1 MYFRI
6 YEIRRALKALGRQN
20 PYGIINLYRLFHTD
34 NVKHELGRD
43 HFVTPDSKA
52 DIFLVKERIT
62 YPHDRFEEK
71 LIYYP
76 NQFVFSLKMQNS
88 RSRKGF
94 SKV

>member
-1 MYFRI
+1 MSWCQSTGLLTLERVGVEF
-6 YEIRRALKALGRQN
+6 ACSSQ
-20 PYGIINLYRLFHTD
+20 LFAYYSNGFVD
-34 NVKHELGRD
+34 RE

-88 RSRKGF
+88 RSRKAF
-94 SKV
+94 SEV

>member
-6 YEIRRALKALGRQN
+6 YEIRRALKALGRQH
-20 PYGIINLYRLFHTD
+20 PYGIINLYWLFHTD
-34 NVKHELGRD
+34 NVKHELGRE

-62 YPHDRFEEK
+62 NPYDKFEEK
-71 LIYYP
+71 LICYP
-76 NQFVFSLKMQNS
+76 NQFVFSLKRHNL
-88 RSRKGF
+88 RARKAF

>member
-6 YEIRRALKALGRQN
+6 YKIRTALKALGCQN
-20 PYGIINLYRLFHTD
+20 PYRIINLCSLLHTD
-34 NVKHELGRD
+34 NVKHDLGRE

-52 DIFLVKERIT
+52 DIFLVKEPIT

-88 RSRKGF
+88 RTRKAF
-94 SKV
+94 SEV